1 MMVDKLLIIGN
12 GFDID
17 LGLNTG
23 YKDYVNSQYFKSGLN
38 KNALF
43 DFINSSFNNNNRKWI
58 DVENV
63 LLEYAKNRL
72 VKNGNEAIMNFQEL
86 RCSLMAYLKN
96 MDLQSKL
103 NPDSVAARLLRKVLY
118 DSCFSILSFNYTNL
132 NDIVFCLDINKIVNY
147 IHVHGSLLNNS
158 IIVGFQDD
166 VEVHTSKYFMIKS
179 NSPYYRSCN
188 VRERLEKAD
197 EIIFFGHSLGSTD
210 YHYFSDFFK
219 KQSGLTSEQIKS
231 KKIRIFTY
239 DENSRLE
246 ILSQLR
252 EMNERRVNYL
262 YDLNDFRIFR
272 TSCSEDKKEI
282 DAYLNDLGG
291 MEPQYITW
299 NGFDS

>member
-1 MMVDKLLIIGN
+1 MIDDKLLIIGN

-23 YKDYVNSQYFKSGLN
+23 YKDFVNSEYFKSCLH

-43 DFINSSFNNNNRKWI
+43 NYIYSSFEDNDKKWI

-63 LLEYAKNRL
+63 LLEYSKNQL
-72 VKNGNEAIMNFQEL
+72 VGIDNKAIKNFQEL
-86 RCSLMAYLKN
+86 RCSLMEYLKN

-103 NPDSVAARLLRKVLY
+103 NPDSVAARLLRKVLDDGY
-118 DSCFSILSFNYTNL
+118 FNILSFNYTNL
-132 NDIVFCLDINKIVNY
+132 NEIVYCLGINKLTNY

-166 VEVHTSKYFMIKS
+166 VDVLPSKYFMIKS
-179 NSPYYRSCN
+179 HSPYYRSCN
-188 VRERLEKAD
+188 VRERLEKAN

-219 KQSGLTSEQIKS
+219 EQSGLTSEQIDS

-272 TSCSEDKKEI
+272 TSSPKDREEI
-282 DAYLNDLGG
+282 DDYLKQLNDFK
-291 MEPQYITW
+291 PQYIQIR
-299 NGFDS
+299 

>member
-1 MMVDKLLIIGN
+1 MIDDILLIIGN

-23 YKDYVNSQYFKSGLN
+23 YKDFVTSAYFESCLH

-43 DFINSSFNNNNRKWI
+43 DYIYSSFEDNDKKWI

-63 LLEYAKNRL
+63 LLKYAKDRL
-72 VKNGNEAIMNFQEL
+72 SEKGDRAIQDFQDL
-86 RCSLMAYLKN
+86 RKALTLYLEN
-96 MDLQSKL
+96 IDLKSRL
-103 NPDSVAARLLRKVLY
+103 NSNSIAAKLLRIVSKRSSF
-118 DSCFSILSFNYTNL
+118 DILSFNYTNL
-132 NDIVFCLDINKIVNY
+132 KNIASVLEINESINY
-147 IHVHGSLLNNS
+147 IHVHGSLENKS

-166 VEVHTSKYFMIKS
+166 VDVLPSKYFMIKS
-179 NSPYYRSCN
+179 HSPYYRSCN
-188 VRERLEKAD
+188 VRERLEKAR

-219 KQSGLTSEQIKS
+219 KQSGLSSEKVEN
-231 KKIRIFTY
+231 KKIRIFTF
-239 DENSRLE
+239 DEKSRLE

-262 YDLNDFRIFR
+262 YDLNDFRILK
-272 TSCSEDKKEI
+272 TSSPEDKKEI

-299 NGFDS
+299 SGFDS

>member
-1 MMVDKLLIIGN
+1 MIDDKLLIIGN

-166 VEVHTSKYFMIKS
+166 VEVHPSKYFMIKS
-179 NSPYYRSCN
+179 HSPYYRSCN

-262 YDLNDFRIFR
+262 YDLNNFRIFR
-272 TSCSEDKKEI
+272 TSCPEDKEDI
-282 DAYLNDLGG
+282 DTYLNELNDFK
-291 MEPQYITW
+291 PQYIQL
-299 NGFDS
+299 

>member
-1 MMVDKLLIIGN
+1 MFDDKLLIIGN

-103 NPDSVAARLLRKVLY
+103 NPDSVAARLLRKVLDDGY
-118 DSCFSILSFNYTNL
+118 FNILSFNYTNL
-132 NDIVFCLDINKIVNY
+132 NEIVFCLGIKKITNY

-166 VEVHTSKYFMIKS
+166 VDVLPSKYFMIKS
-179 NSPYYRSCN
+179 HSPYYRSCN

-197 EIIFFGHSLGSTD
+197 EIIIFGHSLGSTD

-219 KQSGLTSEQIKS
+219 KQSGLTSGQINS

-262 YDLNDFRIFR
+262 YDLNDFRIFK
-272 TSCSEDKKEI
+272 TSSPEDKEEI
-282 DAYLNDLGG
+282 DTYLNELNDFK
-291 MEPQYITW
+291 PQYIQIR
-299 NGFDS
+299 

>member
-1 MMVDKLLIIGN
+1 MIDDKLLIIGN

-23 YKDYVNSQYFKSGLN
+23 YKDFVNSEYFKSCLH

-43 DFINSSFNNNNRKWI
+43 NYIYSSFEDNDKKWI

-63 LLEYAKNRL
+63 LLEYSKNQL
-72 VKNGNEAIMNFQEL
+72 VGIDNKAIKNFQEL
-86 RCSLMAYLKN
+86 RCSLMEYLKN

-103 NPDSVAARLLRKVLY
+103 NPDSVAARLLRKVLDDGY
-118 DSCFSILSFNYTNL
+118 FNILSFNYTNL
-132 NDIVFCLDINKIVNY
+132 NEIVYCLGINKLTNY

-166 VEVHTSKYFMIKS
+166 VDVLPSKYFMIKS
-179 NSPYYRSCN
+179 HSPYYRSCN
-188 VRERLEKAD
+188 VRERLEKAN

-219 KQSGLTSEQIKS
+219 KQSGLTSEQIDS

-272 TSCSEDKKEI
+272 TSSPKDREEI
-282 DAYLNDLGG
+282 DDYLKQLNDFQ
-291 MEPQYITW
+291 PQYIQVR
-299 NGFDS
+299 

>member
-1 MMVDKLLIIGN
+1 MIDDKLLIIGN

-23 YKDYVNSQYFKSGLN
+23 YKDFVNSDYFKSCLH

-43 DFINSSFNNNNRKWI
+43 NYIYSSFEDNDKKWI

-63 LLEYAKNRL
+63 LLKYAKDRL
-72 VKNGNEAIMNFQEL
+72 SEKGDRVIQDFQ
-86 RCSLMAYLKN
+86 
-96 MDLQSKL
+96 D
-103 NPDSVAARLLRKVLY
+103 LRKALTLY
-118 DSCFSILSFNYTNL
+118 LENIDLKSRLNSNSIAAKLLSIVSKRNSFDILSFNYTNL
-132 NDIVFCLDINKIVNY
+132 KNIVSILEINESINY
-147 IHVHGSLLNNS
+147 VHVHGSLENKS
-158 IIVGFQDD
+158 IIIGFQDNVD
-166 VEVHTSKYFMIKS
+166 VPPSKYFMIKS
-179 NSPYYRSCN
+179 HSPYYRSCN
-188 VRERLEKAD
+188 VRERLEKAN

-219 KQSGLTSEQIKS
+219 KQSGLTSGQIDS